1 MRGDGDT
8 PFVRLRAGRLA
19 HDGTVTDR
27 SDQVP
32 ATPRYV
38 PGVPPAAAPRHGITP
53 EQEPSADPPEAPAG
67 AASAPGS
74 PTPGDARPATPRHGL
89 ASPDADADAPDSD
102 VRDEA
107 DDPDPSAPEPRAPE
121 PAASVAPGTP
131 ATIALTPTR
140 AYVAGLAVLSL
151 VSVVLVA
158 GLVAVL
164 ADGRPA
170 AWMVVP
176 FVPHVV
182 VLAVLW
188 YLVGRPAVV
197 TVDAARLTL
206 AGPWGRRTVTAWSD
220 IDRLTVTGPGPGH
233 ERGAATVEW
242 TVGTRRHRVAVTAD
256 HTPAVLAAL
265 RRYAPADVA
274 GGLAAGPE
282 GADRRS
288 AA

>member
-1 MRGDGDT
+1 M
-8 PFVRLRAGRLA
+8 
-19 HDGTVTDR
+19 TDR

-38 PGVPPAAAPRHGITP
+38 RGVPPAAAPRHAITP
-53 EQEPSADPPEAPAG
+53 EPDPPADSPDGRDG
-67 AASAPGS
+67 ATQVPGS
-74 PTPGDARPATPRHGL
+74 PAPGDARPATPRHGP
-89 ASPDADADAPDSD
+89 ASPDADAPDPDTEEAVAAPDL
-102 VRDEA
+102 
-107 DDPDPSAPEPRAPE
+107 SAPEPGAPE
-121 PAASVAPGTP
+121 PAASVAPGSP

-206 AGPWGRRTVTAWSD
+206 AGPWGRRAVTAWRD
-220 IDRLTVTGPGPGH
+220 IERLTVTGQGPDL
-233 ERGAATVEW
+233 ERGPATVEW
-242 TVGTRRHRVAVTAD
+242 TVGTRRHRVAVAAD

-265 RRYAPADVA
+265 RRYAPADIAA
-274 GGLAAGPE
+274 GFAAGPQ
-282 GADRRS
+282 GAERRS